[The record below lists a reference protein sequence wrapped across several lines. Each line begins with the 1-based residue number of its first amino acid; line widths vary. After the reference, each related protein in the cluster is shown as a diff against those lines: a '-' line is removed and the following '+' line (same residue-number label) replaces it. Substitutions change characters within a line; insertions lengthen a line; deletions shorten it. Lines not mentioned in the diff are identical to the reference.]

1 MLGEIKYDWELPP
14 ETMRLK
20 RHRLDL
26 PREEALHGCEGEC
39 ACVCLCVCV
48 RVRVCSRMCAEG
60 SDIARV

>member
-48 RVRVCSRMCAEG
+48 RVCSRMCAEG